1 MFSSFFTGPETHPE
15 AKSMKDFYDAIGSI
29 VAEVTKSIPNANSDP
44 GFQQAAQVMNQIVK
58 LCRDM
63 ESVEAN
69 DALEINTQRKELE
82 PEIGVD
88 GTINVTG
95 EASRLLA
102 QKYNVLLKA
111 AIEKKYWPVESCPTS
126 WGQSLL
132 TVYSSTFENRCKKY
146 RNIIE
151 ESSNRIAAY
160 DRKHQLKP
168 AV

>member
-15 AKSMKDFYDAIGSI
+15 AKSMKDFYEAIGSI
-29 VAEVTKSIPNANSDP
+29 VAEVKKSIPNANSDH
-44 GFQQAAQVMNQIVK
+44 GFQQAAKVMDQIAK
-58 LCRDM
+58 LCCDM

-82 PEIGVD
+82 PEMGVD

-151 ESSNRIAAY
+151 ESTKRITAY
-160 DRKHQLKP
+160 DRSHQLKP

>member
-1 MFSSFFTGPETHPE
+1 MFSSFFTAPETHPE
-15 AKSMKDFYDAIGSI
+15 AKSMKDLYEAIGKI
-29 VAEVTKSIPNANSDP
+29 VAEVKKTIPNANTDP
-44 GFQQAAQVMNQIVK
+44 GFKQAAEVMNQIVE

-63 ESVEAN
+63 ESVDAS

-82 PEIGVD
+82 PQMGVD

-95 EASRLLA
+95 EASKLLA

-146 RNIIE
+146 RNIIA
-151 ESSNRIAAY
+151 ESNNRIADY
-160 DRKHQLKP
+160 DRTHQLKP